1 MEWRGILIGVVSFLV
16 IGLFHPIVIKCE
28 YYFTEKCW
36 PVFLV
41 GGIIACGVSL
51 FIENIVAS
59 AIVAIFGFSML
70 WSIIELKEQTQRVE
84 RGWFPAN
91 PRRAQKKQAHSEDT
105 AVPEEETV

>member
-1 MEWRGILIGVVSFLV
+1 MEWYGVLIGAVSFLV

-28 YYFTEKCW
+28 YYFTDKCW

-41 GGIIACGVSL
+41 GGLAACGVAL
-51 FIENIVAS
+51 TIENIVVS

-70 WSIIELKEQTQRVE
+70 WSIIELKEQTERVA

-91 PRRAQKKQAHSEDT
+91 PNRVKKQEQAKTVVSG
-105 AVPEEETV
+105 EEKAI

>member
-1 MEWRGILIGVVSFLV
+1 MEWSGVLIGAVSFLV

-41 GGIIACGVSL
+41 GGVLTCAAAL
-51 FIENIVAS
+51 FMESIVAS
-59 AIVAIFGFSML
+59 AITAIFGFSML
-70 WSIIELKEQTQRVE
+70 WSIIELKEQTQRVA

-91 PRRAQKKQAHSEDT
+91 PNRKKAQEGST
-105 AVPEEETV
+105 AAGEKGAA